1 MARFGGARR
10 DVLTDVSLS
19 LALAT
24 ATAGAL
30 AGALG
35 GLLGLGGGVFLVPV
49 LVQGLGVPMPQAV
62 AISLTTVIATS
73 NAISGSAEARS
84 AINMRLGFLLEL
96 ITAAGGLIGSLIAFM
111 VSERSLM
118 ITFSA
123 VMVSMSALTF
133 LRRDMRNVLP
143 AAIDPGAWGGRFF
156 DEPTGAVV
164 AYRLRRMPLALGTSL
179 VAGVLSTLLGL
190 GGGVVK
196 VPILNAWC
204 GVPMRVASSTSA
216 FMIGVTATSG
226 ALIYLGRGLLLPALA
241 AAAVLG
247 VRVGSAVGLRLGQR
261 QPPRRLKILLSVVLL
276 IVSLLM
282 LRRLP

>member
-1 MARFGGARR
+1 
-10 DVLTDVSLS
+10 
-19 LALAT
+19 
-24 ATAGAL
+24 
-30 AGALG
+30 
-35 GLLGLGGGVFLVPV
+35 
-49 LVQGLGVPMPQAV
+49 
-62 AISLTTVIATS
+62 
-73 NAISGSAEARS
+73 
-84 AINMRLGFLLEL
+84 
-96 ITAAGGLIGSLIAFM
+96 
-111 VSERSLM
+111 M

-143 AAIDPGAWGGRFF
+143 ASVDPGAWGGRFF

-164 AYRLRRMPLALGTSL
+164 AYRVRRMPLALGTSL

-247 VRVGSAVGLRLGQR
+247 VRLGSIVGLRLAQR
-261 QPPRRLKILLSVVLL
+261 QPPRRLKMLLSVVLL
-276 IVSLLM
+276 IVSILM

>member
-1 MARFGGARR
+1 MA
-10 DVLTDVSLS
+10 

-24 ATAGAL
+24 AMAGAL

-62 AISLTTVIATS
+62 AVSLTTVIATS
-73 NAISGSAEARS
+73 NAISGSAEART
-84 AINMRLGFLLEL
+84 AINLKLGFLLEL
-96 ITAAGGLIGSLIAFM
+96 ITAAGGLLGSLVATS

-123 VMVSMSALTF
+123 VMASMSVLTF
-133 LRRDMRNVLP
+133 LRRDFRNVLP
-143 AAIDPGAWGGRFF
+143 QSADPGVWGGRFF
-156 DEPTGAVV
+156 DEPTGQVV
-164 AYRLRRMPLALGTSL
+164 TYRPRRMPLALVTSFL
-179 VAGVLSTLLGL
+179 AGILSTLLGL

-196 VPILNAWC
+196 VPILNGWC
-204 GVPMRVASSTSA
+204 GVPMRVASATSG

-226 ALIYLGRGLLLPALA
+226 ALVYLGRGLLVPALA

-247 VRVGSAVGLRLGQR
+247 VRLGSSLALRFGQ
-261 QPPRRLKILLSVVLL
+261 QHPRRLKILLSIVLL
-276 IVSLLM
+276 LVSILM
-282 LRRLP
+282 VWRLP